1 MRTVIQSLH
10 IMQWNTRTLL
20 SAYSVRK
27 AHSHP
32 LQEGDRRFIL
42 WRNCSW
48 VSRLRSPGIINGWN
62 KEPQETQN
70 KQNKQKVSIL
80 KCGTYTC
87 SHKTSSQAY
96 IDLHS
101 PRQEAGAFLEDWIM
115 LKNSKCRHLK
125 GFPSK
130 MSGHQLYL

>member
-10 IMQWNTRTLL
+10 TMQWNTRTLL

-27 AHSHP
+27 VYPHP
-32 LQEGDRRFIL
+32 LQEGDWRFIL
-42 WRNCSW
+42 WRKCSW
-48 VSRLRSPGIINGWN
+48 VSRLRSPGVINGWN
-62 KEPQETQN
+62 KEPQETQGN
-70 KQNKQKVSIL
+70 EQKVSIL
-80 KCGTYTC
+80 KCGIYTC

-96 IDLHS
+96 SDLHS

-115 LKNSKCRHLK
+115 LKNSRCRHLR

-130 MSGHQLYL
+130 MLGHQLNL